1 MPVTPEGP
9 IAILITPSSGGYLG
23 HMRAREGKAKMTMSN
38 SGTPEMAPKPETEA
52 ECEEE
57 ECTEDEPSAND
68 LEASFCT
75 TLKDLRAK
83 GKLEYTVKDEKLK
96 PLLEG

>member
-1 MPVTPEGP
+1 MSMPEAKGPVAIIISTP
-9 IAILITPSSGGYLG
+9 TQGGYLG
-23 HMRAREGKAKMTMSN
+23 HMRGREGKAKMAAMSA
-38 SGTPEMAPKPETEA
+38 PEMEPEEKDEPT
-52 ECEEE
+52 E

>member
-1 MPVTPEGP
+1 MSMPDSKGP
-9 IAILITPSSGGYLG
+9 VAIIISAPGGGGYLG
-23 HMRAREGKAKMTMSN
+23 HMRAREGKAKMAAMN
-38 SGTPEMAPKPETEA
+38 PEASEAPEVEDEA
-52 ECEEE
+52 EE

>member
-1 MPVTPEGP
+1 MSMPDSKGP
-9 IAILITPSSGGYLG
+9 VAIIISAPGGGGYLG
-23 HMRAREGKAKMTMSN
+23 HMRAREGKARSEASTSIA
-38 SGTPEMAPKPETEA
+38 PEMKLEASDEA
-52 ECEEE
+52 EES
-57 ECTEDEPSAND
+57 TEDEPSAND